1 MALDPNNSAESIAWS
16 KLLLG
21 TDSSKFRVGL
31 SLPLNGMVQEEFG
44 FAEKKTEA
52 GASVYSVSLIVEDKD
67 DHTCPPI

>member
-1 MALDPNNSAESIAWS
+1 
-16 KLLLG
+16 
-21 TDSSKFRVGL
+21 
-31 SLPLNGMVQEEFG
+31 MVQEEFG

>member
-21 TDSSKFRVGL
+21 TDSSKFHVGL

-44 FAEKKTEA
+44 LQKTNR
-52 GASVYSVSLIVEDKD
+52 GRSLCLQCVPYSRRQG
-67 DHTCPPI
+67 

>member
-31 SLPLNGMVQEEFG
+31 SLPLNGMVQEELDLQ
-44 FAEKKTEA
+44 KKKQRQEPL
-52 GASVYSVSLIVEDKD
+52 SLIAEDKD